1 MVFNTLLYVSLFI
14 FALGLIYKFYTW
26 CSMKIGISA
35 RDYTPS
41 QRLSASVKGIA
52 RVVFSSK
59 FFILVKVFIL
69 DVVLQRRILK
79 ENFARWL
86 MHMLIYGGFM
96 LLLLMHALENFI
108 SAKLFPIT
116 IQPSIH
122 LCF

>member
-1 MVFNTLLYVSLFI
+1 MVFNTLLYISLII

-41 QRLSASVKGIA
+41 QRLSAFVKGIA

-59 FFILVKVFIL
+59 ILILVKVFIL

-96 LLLLMHALENFI
+96 LLVSALPYFAG
-108 SAKLFPIT
+108 SF
-116 IQPSIH
+116 
-122 LCF
+122 